1 VSSSKS
7 KAGFI
12 EPMLLLQTDRLP
24 EGPNQSYELKLDG
37 YRAPAI
43 KTGGRVK
50 LRSRNDN
57 DFNGRYSAIV
67 NALSTMPD
75 ETVID
80 GEVVALDES
89 GRPSFNLLQNHGSAG
104 APLIYYVFD
113 VLVLNG
119 RDVMSEPL
127 VRRREILRHEVLAQL
142 GEPIRESPVL
152 NASLRD
158 LITAV
163 RAQGLEGLV
172 AKRLERVDTNLASGP
187 AHGKRCSS
195 TKVKNLLSA
204 GTPRARRTLTPS
216 FLGTTKVLI
225 SCMRRGRET
234 ASRRHQG
241 SNCSGSFEGW
251 RCPSARL

>member
-1 VSSSKS
+1 MSSSKS

-57 DFNGRYSAIV
+57 DFNGRYPAIV
-67 NALSTMPD
+67 NALSAMPD

-113 VLVLNG
+113 VLVVNG

-127 VRRREILRHEVLAQL
+127 VRRREILRDEVLAQL

-152 NASLRD
+152 DASLRD

-172 AKRLERVDTNLASGP
+172 AKRLESRYEP
-187 AHGKRCSS
+187 GKRSARSKRCAS

-204 GTPRARRTLTPS
+204 CTRRVRGTLTPS
-216 FLGTTKVLI
+216 FLATTKVLI
-225 SCMRRGRET
+225 SCMPRGRET
-234 ASRRHQG
+234 ASRRHHG
-241 SNCSGSFEGW
+241 SNCSGNFEGS

>member
-37 YRAPAI
+37 YRALAI

-57 DFNGRYSAIV
+57 DFNGRYPAIV
-67 NALSTMPD
+67 NALSAMPD

-89 GRPSFNLLQNHGSAG
+89 GRPSFNLLQNYGSAG

-119 RDVMSEPL
+119 RDVMPEPL
-127 VRRREILRHEVLAQL
+127 VRRREILRHEALSQL

-152 NASLRD
+152 NA
-158 LITAV
+158 
-163 RAQGLEGLV
+163 
-172 AKRLERVDTNLASGP
+172 NL
-187 AHGKRCSS
+187 
-195 TKVKNLLSA
+195 
-204 GTPRARRTLTPS
+204 
-216 FLGTTKVLI
+216 
-225 SCMRRGRET
+225 
-234 ASRRHQG
+234 
-241 SNCSGSFEGW
+241 
-251 RCPSARL
+251 

>member
-1 VSSSKS
+1 
-7 KAGFI
+7 
-12 EPMLLLQTDRLP
+12 MLLLQTDRLP

-89 GRPSFNLLQNHGSAG
+89 GRPSFSLLQNYGSAG

-119 RDVMSEPL
+119 RTVMSEPL
-127 VRRREILRHEVLAQL
+127 VRRREILRQDVLARL

-152 NASLRD
+152 DASLRD
-158 LITAV
+158 LMTAV
-163 RAQGLEGLV
+163 
-172 AKRLERVDTNLASGP
+172 
-187 AHGKRCSS
+187 
-195 TKVKNLLSA
+195 
-204 GTPRARRTLTPS
+204 
-216 FLGTTKVLI
+216 
-225 SCMRRGRET
+225 
-234 ASRRHQG
+234 
-241 SNCSGSFEGW
+241 
-251 RCPSARL
+251 